1 MHYEKGKL
9 EGEIWRLD
17 NEEAGRMDI
26 PDQPCVL
33 PELFESDLIQEN
45 IQALSQV

>member
-1 MHYEKGKL
+1 
-9 EGEIWRLD
+9 
-17 NEEAGRMDI
+17 MDI